1 MAGQGRTGRNPAD
14 PPRRPQGLSGRARNG
29 SRDRLMPEVAA
40 GPWRLQ
46 AKVPDGIFTLAIEA
60 SDDRA
65 PAEDAAFADRCL
77 PLLAHGG
84 DDPQQLKADI
94 IRQLAGLRQ
103 AVAGT
108 GLGYLGAL
116 SDVRDGRP
124 ALLLLRLGTAPPSL
138 SLPDRVEPASLLA
151 AMLRHE
157 YPDAHIEDFPTST
170 GVGVGLQYV
179 RDQTFDGLLPGGASA
194 PPTGNESLTLR
205 TGIAQALVPFPEAGL
220 LGMAVGFS
228 LTAADLDLAAVF
240 AATIAFHM
248 TLSPQQLSPVL
259 S

>member
-1 MAGQGRTGRNPAD
+1 
-14 PPRRPQGLSGRARNG
+14 
-29 SRDRLMPEVAA
+29 MPEVAA

-65 PAEDAAFADRCL
+65 RAEHAAVADRCL

-124 ALLLLRLGTAPPSL
+124 ALLLLGIAATML
-138 SLPDRVEPASLLA
+138 SLPDGVEPASLLA

-179 RDQTFDGLLPGGASA
+179 RDQTFDGLLSEGASG

>member
-1 MAGQGRTGRNPAD
+1 
-14 PPRRPQGLSGRARNG
+14 
-29 SRDRLMPEVAA
+29 MPEVAA

-65 PAEDAAFADRCL
+65 RAEHAAFADRCL

-124 ALLLLRLGTAPPSL
+124 ALLLLGIAATML
-138 SLPDRVEPASLLA
+138 SLPDGVEPASLLA

-179 RDQTFDGLLPGGASA
+179 RDQTFDGLLPGGT
-194 PPTGNESLTLR
+194 PTGNEPLTLR

-220 LGMAVGFS
+220 LGMAIGFS
-228 LTAADLDLAAVF
+228 LTAADIDLATVF
-240 AATIAFHM
+240 AATIAYHL
-248 TLSPQQLSPVL
+248 TLRPRQSGP
-259 S
+259 

>member
-1 MAGQGRTGRNPAD
+1 MCRESLHTG
-14 PPRRPQGLSGRARNG
+14 S
-29 SRDRLMPEVAA
+29 
-40 GPWRLQ
+40 
-46 AKVPDGIFTLAIEA
+46 
-60 SDDRA
+60 
-65 PAEDAAFADRCL
+65 
-77 PLLAHGG
+77 G

-124 ALLLLRLGTAPPSL
+124 ALLLLGIAATML
-138 SLPDRVEPASLLA
+138 SLPDGVEPASLLA

-179 RDQTFDGLLPGGASA
+179 RDQTFDGLLSEGASG